1 LKTVTLHNGIQ
12 MPIIGLGTYRL
23 ENSEGT
29 SDLIVKA
36 LEIGYR
42 HIDTASAY
50 GNEEAIG
57 KGIKKST
64 VPREEIFLVSK
75 IANPDQ
81 GYDSTI
87 KSFNE
92 SLERLQTDYLD
103 LYLIHWP
110 KELSNETW
118 KAFEYLYEEKKIR
131 AIGVSNFLINHLEDL
146 LPNTKI
152 TPMVNQVEFHPYLV
166 QPELLDYCNKKNI
179 KIEAWSPLMKGEIL
193 NIDLIDKLAKKYN
206 KTHAQIVLR
215 WNIQMGIITIPKS
228 ANIDRIKSNLE
239 IFDFELSKEDML
251 SINKLD
257 RGYRVGPDPNNFD
270 F

>member
-1 LKTVTLHNGIQ
+1 
-12 MPIIGLGTYRL
+12 MPLLGLGTYKL
-23 ENSEGT
+23 ENNETT

-36 LEIGYR
+36 LDVGYR

-57 KGIKKST
+57 EGIKKSP
-64 VPREEIFLVSK
+64 VSRKNIFLVSK
-75 IANPDQ
+75 VANSDQ
-81 GYDSTI
+81 GYDNTI

-92 SLERLQTDYLD
+92 SLKRLQTDYLD

-110 KELSNETW
+110 KDLSNETW
-118 KAFEYLYEEKKIR
+118 KAFEDLYKENKIR
-131 AIGVSNFLINHLEDL
+131 TIGVSNFLINHLEDL
-146 LPNTKI
+146 LLNAKI

-166 QPELLDYCNKKNI
+166 QPELLDYCSKKNI
-179 KIEAWSPLMKGEIL
+179 KVEAWSPLMRGEIL

-215 WNIQMGIITIPKS
+215 WNIQMGVITIPKS
-228 ANIDRIKSNLE
+228 ANIDRIKSNFQ

-251 SINKLD
+251 SINQLD
-257 RGYRVGPDPNNFD
+257 KGHRTGPDPNNFD